1 MKYCFQKVT
10 YTPTE
15 RRSVFFIFYF
25 VSLPQ
30 KTFYLSKFFKQT
42 AFCIFEKHKIKL
54 MN

>member
-1 MKYCFQKVT
+1 MKYCLQKVT

-15 RRSVFFIFYF
+15 LRSVFFIFYF

-42 AFCIFEKHKIKL
+42 AFVLTSQNE
-54 MN
+54 N